1 LCAEAC
7 REKKV
12 RCPLCQRMAFGLYQ
26 VEDTDDWGCFDCLPP
41 AQVKRMVRQYPGMRS
56 SRKAAKARSTQ
67 RKKGS

>member
-1 LCAEAC
+1 
-7 REKKV
+7 
-12 RCPLCQRMAFGLYQ
+12 MAFGLYQ